1 MTALKEKH
9 ALEEQEQMITRK
21 MEQLEL
27 NAMLSESTAKL
38 AVCQASESHSVSK
51 ASYNMYS
58 QLEKEREKASSIILN
73 PMPEE
78 FESAVCS
85 KMERQV
91 SAADPPLA
99 SFVPYQEICQQPWQE
114 CIDLERRSSQHIL
127 GDTSVQ
133 FHEPPSSD
141 RTSHHLSVQ
150 SHRPLP
156 ADRIP
161 QHASVQP
168 RGLLALDRIPQHASV
183 QPHGSLAPDM
193 ISQHASVQPHGS
205 LAPDRI
211 PQHASGQPRGFLA
224 PDMISQH
231 ASGQPH
237 GFLAPDRIFQH
248 ASFQPE
254 FNQNV
259 AVIRQLGPQ
268 NSTVSQSTRAQT
280 TR

>member
-1 MTALKEKH
+1 MAALKEKH
-9 ALEEQEQMITRK
+9 ALEEQEQMIRRK
-21 MEQLEL
+21 MEQLEM
-27 NAMLSESTAKL
+27 NAMLAESTAKL
-38 AVCQASESHSVSK
+38 AVCQASEIHSVSK

-73 PMPEE
+73 PMAEE

-99 SFVPYQEICQQPWQE
+99 SSVPYQEICQQPWQE
-114 CIDLERRSSQHIL
+114 CIALERWSSQHIL

-141 RTSHHLSVQ
+141 RTSQHLSVQ
-150 SHRPLP
+150 SHGSLA

-168 RGLLALDRIPQHASV
+168 RGLLAPDRILQHSSV
-183 QPHGSLAPDM
+183 QPHGS
-193 ISQHASVQPHGS
+193 
-205 LAPDRI
+205 
-211 PQHASGQPRGFLA
+211 LA

-259 AVIRQLGPQ
+259 TVIRQLGPQ